1 MATIYSETITANKT
15 WTCPKDGI
23 YKIICVGGGGAGS
36 AKPSSSGSTI
46 EVNGGAGK
54 TTSFGSYLS
63 AKGGASGGSG
73 FKTKERYNGG
83 EPINGFNG
91 AAAYGEVCYGITTG
105 CGYGASGGAYNGNT
119 SAFLSAGQPGE
130 VKSAIISFQKGDAVA
145 CTIGAGGA
153 AGALVSTSSA
163 FACSFEGAAGA
174 IFIQYIGES
183 L

>member
-15 WTCPKDGI
+15 WTCPKSGI
-23 YKIICVGGGGAGS
+23 YKVICVGGGGAGS
-36 AKPSSSGSTI
+36 AKSGTSSSTV
-46 EVNGGAGK
+46 EANGEAGK

-73 FKTKERYNGG
+73 FKTKEQYHGG

-91 AAAYGEVCYGITTG
+91 AAVYGEVCFGVTTG
-105 CGYGASGGAYNGNT
+105 CGYGASGGAFNKD
-119 SAFLSAGQPGE
+119 SSFCSAGQPGE
-130 VKSAIISFQKGDAVA
+130 VKSAIISFQKGDTAT

-153 AGALVSTSSA
+153 AGTLTTTASAL
-163 FACSFEGAAGA
+163 ACSFGGAAGA